1 MSSACDCSRLGISGQ
16 EGWDDLVLVKDMIR
30 FEADGFKVVVGLF
43 VDGEEEKGCLEKGKE
58 VSLNTTFLDMITLP
72 FGSGHLYPLWVM
84 L

>member
-1 MSSACDCSRLGISGQ
+1 
-16 EGWDDLVLVKDMIR
+16 MIR

-72 FGSGHLYPLWVM
+72 FGSGHLYPL
-84 L
+84 